1 MSNLQTTTEDESK
14 TSGHGLRRALGVW
27 AAAAFVVTNMVG
39 TGIFTVPAFVRTATG
54 NGLATLG
61 VWALGGLIAMSGAL
75 CYAELATRM
84 PDAGGEYQYL
94 SHIYGK
100 LWGFVSGWISFF
112 VGFSAAIAASA
123 ISAANY
129 AAEVFHWNVQ
139 TTLLSLPW
147 HIPLPGGT
155 SFQGAANITQG
166 SLLAILLIAALA
178 IFHSTGIRHSG
189 RLQTIIASLV
199 VGAIVLLVFSGFA
212 TGRGNWHGVTQSS
225 SSSGLWWVALIQVSF
240 AYSGWNAA
248 SYLAGEVK
256 DPRHTLPRA
265 LIGGTLAVTLLYLGL
280 NLLFLYAIPADAWKP
295 DVTIG
300 KQVATILF
308 GQTGGVIVS
317 VIITLTILGSVSA
330 MTAAGPRVYYAMAGD
345 GLGPSI
351 FRRLGKGGGAP
362 TASILAQSIVAILL
376 VLTGEFGNLLTYIG
390 SALSLMAALTVAGVW
405 IVSRRQKTN
414 GPNIFRTPGY
424 PFTPALFLLV
434 EVTVFIQ
441 GLKTNFW
448 PTFAALLTILVGV
461 IIFYISRAFGWLSD
475 EPAQQST

>member
-1 MSNLQTTTEDESK
+1 MTENESK
-14 TSGHGLRRALGVW
+14 TSGNGLRRALGVW
-27 AAAAFVVTNMVG
+27 AAAAFVVTNMIG

-54 NGLATLG
+54 SGLATLG

-100 LWGFVSGWISFF
+100 LWGFVSGWISFL
-112 VGFSAAIAASA
+112 VGFSAAIAAS
-123 ISAANY
+123 SLGAANY
-129 AAEVFHWNVQ
+129 AAEVFHWDVQ
-139 TTLLSLPW
+139 AAVLSLPW
-147 HIPLPGGT
+147 QIPLPGDLSFGGT
-155 SFQGAANITQG
+155 LTITQG
-166 SLLAILLIAALA
+166 SLLASLLIAGLAL
-178 IFHSTGIRHSG
+178 FHSTGVRHSG
-189 RLQTIIASLV
+189 KLQTIIASLV
-199 VGAIVLLVFSGFA
+199 VGSIILLVFAGFA
-212 TGRGNWHGVTQSS
+212 TGRGQWQGVVQTS

-265 LIGGTLAVTLLYLGL
+265 LIGGTLIVTVLYLAL
-280 NLLFLYAIPADAWKP
+280 NILFLYTIPADAWKP
-295 DVTIG
+295 DVAIG
-300 KQVATILF
+300 KQAASLLF
-308 GQTGGVIVS
+308 GETGATFVS

-351 FRRLGKGGGAP
+351 FRRLGKQGGAP

-376 VLTGEFGNLLTYIG
+376 VLTGEFGNLLTYVG

-405 IVSRRQKTN
+405 IVSYRQKTN
-414 GPNIFRTPGY
+414 GPTIFRTPGY
-424 PFTPALFLLV
+424 PVTPALFLLV
-434 EVTVFIQ
+434 ELVVFAQ
-441 GLKTNFW
+441 GLRTNPK
-448 PTFAALLTILVGV
+448 PTGAALLTILAGI
-461 IIFYISRAFGWLSD
+461 IIFYVSRAFGWLPD
-475 EPAQQST
+475 EEPA

>member
-1 MSNLQTTTEDESK
+1 MSNLRTTTEDEPK
-14 TSGHGLRRALGVW
+14 TAGNGLRRALGVW

-94 SHIYGK
+94 SRIYGK
-100 LWGFVSGWISFF
+100 LWGFVSGWISFL

-123 ISAANY
+123 LGAANY

-147 HIPLPGGT
+147 HIPLPGDA
-155 SFQGAANITQG
+155 SLHGAVNITQG
-166 SLLAILLIAALA
+166 SLLATLLIASLA
-178 IFHSTGIRHSG
+178 VFHSTGIRHSG

-212 TGRGNWHGVTQSS
+212 TGRGNWQGVTQSS

-280 NLLFLYAIPADAWKP
+280 NLLFLYA
-295 DVTIG
+295 VG
-300 KQVATILF
+300 KQAAEILF
-308 GQTGGVIVS
+308 GQTGATIVS

-424 PFTPALFLLV
+424 PVTPALFLLV
-434 EVTVFIQ
+434 EVTVYIQ
-441 GLKTNFW
+441 GLKANFW
-448 PTFAALLTILVGV
+448 PTFAALLTIFAGI
-461 IIFYISRAFGWLSD
+461 IIFYVSRSFGWLTD
-475 EPAQQST
+475 NEPAQQPTLP

>member
-1 MSNLQTTTEDESK
+1 MLEQQAAVGQRTT
-14 TSGHGLRRALGVW
+14 GRLGLRRALGVW

-54 NGLATLG
+54 SGLATLG
-61 VWALGGLIAMSGAL
+61 VWALGGLIALSGAL

-123 ISAANY
+123 LAAASY
-129 AAEVFHWNVQ
+129 AAQVFGWNAQ
-139 TTLLSLPW
+139 APLL
-147 HIPLPGGT
+147 GGT
-155 SFQGAANITQG
+155 RITLGSVAA
-166 SLLAILLIAALA
+166 AVLIAALA
-178 IFHSTGIRHSG
+178 YFHSTGIRHSG
-189 RLQTIIASLV
+189 GLQTTIAALV
-199 VGAIVLLVFSGFA
+199 VGAIVLMVFAGFA
-212 TGRGNWHGVTQSS
+212 TGRGNWQGIAQKSPAT
-225 SSSGLWWVALIQVSF
+225 GLWWVSLIQVSF

-265 LIGGTLAVTLLYLGL
+265 LVGGTLIVTLLYLGL
-280 NLLFLYAIPADAWKP
+280 NVLFLYAIPTDAWKA
-295 DVTIG
+295 DVAIG
-300 KQVATILF
+300 KQAAEILF
-308 GQTGGVIVS
+308 GGTGATFVS

-330 MTAAGPRVYYAMAGD
+330 MTTAGPRVYYAMAGD
-345 GLGPSI
+345 GLAPSI
-351 FRRLGKGGGAP
+351 LRKLGRQGGAP
-362 TASILAQSIVAILL
+362 TVSILAQSIVAVLL

-424 PFTPALFLLV
+424 PVTPALFLLV

-448 PTFAALLTILVGV
+448 PTFAALLTIGFG
-461 IIFYISRAFGWLSD
+461 IIVFYVSRAFGWLED
-475 EPAQQST
+475 ETTQPTLS